1 MRRGFMGRSYLSV
14 GGGLR
19 LAACA
24 ALAGAVFAATASPA
38 TAARNEARWY
48 HQNYCMVKA
57 DKALG
62 KHDFATQDKTPP
74 QSRNTL
80 NRAVLPKHQHLE
92 LEPFITKTNK

>member
-48 HQNYCMVKA
+48 QQNYCMVKA
-57 DKALG
+57 YKALG
-62 KHDFATQDKTPP
+62 KHDFATYEKNARQRPEERRVGNECVRRCR
-74 QSRNTL
+74 SRGW
-80 NRAVLPKHQHLE
+80 PDH
-92 LEPFITKTNK
+92 